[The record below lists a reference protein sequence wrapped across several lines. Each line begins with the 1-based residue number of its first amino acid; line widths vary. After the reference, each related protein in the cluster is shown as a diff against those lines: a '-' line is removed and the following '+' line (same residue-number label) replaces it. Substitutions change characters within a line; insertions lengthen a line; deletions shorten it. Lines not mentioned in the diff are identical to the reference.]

1 MKKVLTIA
9 VFGNGANYNS
19 MFEDAEIIE
28 ASDPLIKKS
37 KSKFTVFLNGG
48 FTYNDLKPLLAKAE
62 SANSDI
68 ITFEGGC
75 LFKTSTL
82 KYPEKVTD
90 NFSMQITSALLC
102 KTIERTTLCPFKLA
116 EDEMNCNEDAFE
128 RLKGTVKE
136 YSSSKGKVPVEVYS
150 FARDLICE
158 RLVLFYK
165 CYMLA
170 MRMGADKNKLVEFD
184 KDLKEMDVVLYKV
197 FENRFDHSSLEKL
210 RAKNFKISFITANK
224 YKKELKQK

>member
-9 VFGNGANYNS
+9 VFGDGANYNS
-19 MFEDAEIIE
+19 MFEDAEIIHI
-28 ASDPLIKKS
+28 SDPLIKKA
-37 KSKFTVFLNGG
+37 KSRYTVFLNGG
-48 FTYNDLKPLLAKAE
+48 FTYNDLRPLLSMAE
-62 SANSDI
+62 SANSDV
-68 ITFEGGC
+68 ITFAGGC
-75 LFKTSTL
+75 LFKTSLL
-82 KYPEKVTD
+82 KYPDKPAD
-90 NFSMQITSALLC
+90 IFNMQVTSALNC
-102 KTIERTTLCPFKLA
+102 KTIERTALCPFKLA

-128 RLKGTVKE
+128 MLKGTIKE
-136 YSSSKGKVPVEVYS
+136 YSAAKSKVPVEVYS

-184 KDLKEMDVVLYKV
+184 KDLKATDMVLYKV

-210 RAKNFKISFITANK
+210 RAKGFKISFITANK
-224 YKKELKQK
+224 YKRELNNK

>member
-1 MKKVLTIA
+1 MKKVLTIV
-9 VFGNGANYNS
+9 VFGNGCNLNS
-19 MFEDAEIIE
+19 MFEDAEIIQ
-28 ASDPLIKKS
+28 AGDPLVKKS
-37 KSKFTVFLNGG
+37 KSRYTVFLNCG
-48 FTYNDLKPLLAKAE
+48 FTYNDLRPLLSKAE

-75 LFKTSTL
+75 LFKTSIL
-82 KYPEKVTD
+82 KYPDKPTD
-90 NFSMQITSALLC
+90 IFSLQVSSALGC
-102 KTIERTTLCPFKLA
+102 KSIENTTLCPFKLA

-128 RLKGTVKE
+128 RLRGTVKE
-136 YSSSKGKVPVEVYS
+136 YTAAKTKVPVEVYS
-150 FARDLICE
+150 FTRDLICE
-158 RLVLFYK
+158 RLILFYK

-184 KDLKEMDVVLYKV
+184 RDLKASDMVLYKV

-224 YKKELKQK
+224 YKRELKLK